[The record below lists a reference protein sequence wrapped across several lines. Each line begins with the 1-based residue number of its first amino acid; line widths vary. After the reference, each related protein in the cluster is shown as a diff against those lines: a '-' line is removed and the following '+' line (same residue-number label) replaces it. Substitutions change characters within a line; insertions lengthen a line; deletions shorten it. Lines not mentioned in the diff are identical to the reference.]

1 METRA
6 HHILIG
12 LFTVLTA
19 AAALLFAL
27 WMSYA
32 AGQRDYQPYRIL
44 FERSVSGLSVGSK
57 VQYNGI
63 EVGDVTELSL
73 NPDDP
78 RQVITLIR
86 VYEDTPIKVD
96 TRAKLAFASITGSM
110 SVQLYGGTP
119 ESQRLLAQSSDDTP
133 FIQADPSPIATLFDE
148 GEEMVENLNA
158 ILQSVN
164 ELFDD
169 NNREQAGNILT
180 NIAQITEMIASQQS
194 ALDENMALFGDVS
207 RQASTTLESIE
218 SLSLEANRLLS
229 QEGQQ
234 VMRSAESASRNVAS
248 AAQRIEQLVN
258 DNAGAVENTLQSTLQ
273 STRDIAPA
281 LAALRSTLATLD
293 RITRELEESPTD
305 FFLGRDQVEEFHP

>member
-1 METRA
+1 
-6 HHILIG
+6 
-12 LFTVLTA
+12 
-19 AAALLFAL
+19 
-27 WMSYA
+27 
-32 AGQRDYQPYRIL
+32 
-44 FERSVSGLSVGSK
+44 
-57 VQYNGI
+57 
-63 EVGDVTELSL
+63 
-73 NPDDP
+73 
-78 RQVITLIR
+78 
-86 VYEDTPIKVD
+86 
-96 TRAKLAFASITGSM
+96 
-110 SVQLYGGTP
+110 
-119 ESQRLLAQSSDDTP
+119 
-133 FIQADPSPIATLFDE
+133 
-148 GEEMVENLNA
+148 MVENLNA

-164 ELFDD
+164 ELFND

-258 DNAGAVENTLQSTLQ
+258 DNAGAVESTLQ

>member
-1 METRA
+1 M
-6 HHILIG
+6 
-12 LFTVLTA
+12 
-19 AAALLFAL
+19 
-27 WMSYA
+27 
-32 AGQRDYQPYRIL
+32 
-44 FERSVSGLSVGSK
+44 
-57 VQYNGI
+57 
-63 EVGDVTELSL
+63 
-73 NPDDP
+73 
-78 RQVITLIR
+78 
-86 VYEDTPIKVD
+86 
-96 TRAKLAFASITGSM
+96 
-110 SVQLYGGTP
+110 
-119 ESQRLLAQSSDDTP
+119 
-133 FIQADPSPIATLFDE
+133 
-148 GEEMVENLNA
+148 
-158 ILQSVN
+158 
-164 ELFDD
+164 
-169 NNREQAGNILT
+169 T

-258 DNAGAVENTLQSTLQ
+258 DNAGAVESTLQ

-305 FFLGRDQVEEFHP
+305 FFLGRDQVEEFRP

>member
-32 AGQRDYQPYRIL
+32 ADQRDYQPYRIL

-133 FIQADPSPIATLFDE
+133 FIKADPSPIATLLDE

-164 ELFDD
+164 ELFND

-180 NIAQITEMIASQQS
+180 NIAQITEMVASQQS
-194 ALDENMALFGDVS
+194 ALDENMTLFGDVS

-293 RITRELEESPTD
+293 RITREIEESPTD

>member
-19 AAALLFAL
+19 VAALLFAL

-44 FERSVSGLSVGSK
+44 FERSVNGLSVGSK

-258 DNAGAVENTLQSTLQ
+258 DNAGAVESTLQ

-305 FFLGRDQVEEFHP
+305 FFLGRDQVEEFRP

>member
-1 METRA
+1 MDRVDA
-6 HHILIG
+6 LHS
-12 LFTVLTA
+12 
-19 AAALLFAL
+19 ALLAQPLLRSDAHGNPRAPYFDWPVYRADGRCRPAVCAL
-27 WMSYA
+27 DELCGWPTRLST
-32 AGQRDYQPYRIL
+32 YRIL
-44 FERSVSGLSVGSK
+44 FERSVNGLSVGSK

-218 SLSLEANRLLS
+218 SLS
-229 QEGQQ
+229 
-234 VMRSAESASRNVAS
+234 
-248 AAQRIEQLVN
+248 
-258 DNAGAVENTLQSTLQ
+258 
-273 STRDIAPA
+273 
-281 LAALRSTLATLD
+281 
-293 RITRELEESPTD
+293 
-305 FFLGRDQVEEFHP
+305 

>member
-44 FERSVSGLSVGSK
+44 FERSVNGLSVGSK

-133 FIQADPSPIATLFDE
+133 FIKADPSPIATLFDE

-164 ELFDD
+164 ELFND

-258 DNAGAVENTLQSTLQ
+258 DNAGAVESTLQ

>member
-6 HHILIG
+6 HHVLIG

-19 AAALLFAL
+19 TAALLFAL

-32 AGQRDYQPYRIL
+32 AGQRDYQPYHIL

-78 RQVITLIR
+78 RQVITRIR

-119 ESQRLLAQSSDDTP
+119 ESPRLLAQNSDEAP
-133 FIQADPSPIATLFDE
+133 FIRADPSPIATLFDE
-148 GEEMVENLNA
+148 GEEMVQNLNA
-158 ILQSVN
+158 ILQNVN
-164 ELFDD
+164 ELFDND
-169 NNREQAGNILT
+169 NRKQAATILT

-194 ALDENMALFGDVS
+194 ALDENMALFSNVS
-207 RQASTTLESIE
+207 RQATTTLESIE
-218 SLSLEANRLLS
+218 ALSQEANRLLS

-234 VMRSAESASRNVAS
+234 VMLSAEHASRDVAS

-258 DNAGAVENTLQSTLQ
+258 DNADAVEGALQ

-293 RITRELEESPTD
+293 RITRELEENPTD
-305 FFLGRDQVEEFHP
+305 FLLGRDQVEEFRP

>member
-1 METRA
+1 MT
-6 HHILIG
+6 
-12 LFTVLTA
+12 
-19 AAALLFAL
+19 
-27 WMSYA
+27 
-32 AGQRDYQPYRIL
+32 
-44 FERSVSGLSVGSK
+44 
-57 VQYNGI
+57 
-63 EVGDVTELSL
+63 
-73 NPDDP
+73 
-78 RQVITLIR
+78 
-86 VYEDTPIKVD
+86 
-96 TRAKLAFASITGSM
+96 
-110 SVQLYGGTP
+110 
-119 ESQRLLAQSSDDTP
+119 
-133 FIQADPSPIATLFDE
+133 
-148 GEEMVENLNA
+148 
-158 ILQSVN
+158 
-164 ELFDD
+164 
-169 NNREQAGNILT
+169 GNILT

-258 DNAGAVENTLQSTLQ
+258 DNAGAVESTLQ